1 MKAIVIES
9 HGAPDVIKIKDIEE
23 PICPSEKVRVRVRA
37 SSINHLDIWVRKGI
51 PGLRIDFPR
60 ILGSDASGTV
70 TEVGSDVDAFKVGDN
85 VVVQPGI
92 FDADCPRVME
102 GSENLSPS
110 YGIIGEM
117 HDGIQSEYIVLDPVN
132 LHHMPDRLSFSE
144 ASSMA
149 LVFMTSFQ
157 MLIKRA
163 RIRKSDSV
171 LIYGATSGVGGAA
184 IQIAKDM
191 GCNVFTT
198 VGDKTKIE
206 YAESLGAD
214 AVFLHDSTLYSS
226 IKNHIGNNRIDVV
239 FEHIGSK
246 TWDTSMK
253 LLGRGGRVVT
263 CGATT
268 GHDVNVNLRH
278 LFSKQQSIIGSTMG
292 DIDTFKKVQEKI
304 KQNIYIP
311 FLDKTYHISDIKSA
325 HKRIEDRENLGKV
338 ILSLD

>member
-239 FEHIGSK
+239 FEHIGEA
-246 TWDTSMK
+246 TWETSTK
-253 LLGRGGRVVT
+253 LLSKGGRLVT

-268 GHDVNVNLRH
+268 GSNVNINLAH
-278 LFSKQQSIIGSTMG
+278 IFFKQLSILGSTMSTLG
-292 DIDTFKKVQEKI
+292 SFREVFKKI
-304 KQNIYIP
+304 
-311 FLDKTYHISDIKSA
+311 DKGHYTAMIDKVFPLSDIARA
-325 HKRIEDRENLGKV
+325 HDRIERRENLGKV
-338 ILSLD
+338 VVEFD